1 MAVTNDWGQ
10 GSKQNSIDW
19 GQGATDNTINWGKS
33 QTLSP
38 GGETNI
44 SGASSFTNTLSTRF
58 DGVDDFVG
66 CGDSDSLSFGNG
78 TTDTPFSI
86 SAWVNMADATRFRI
100 VNKGANFSND
110 YEYIF
115 ATGNTDILVFNLY
128 DSSTGARIARK
139 YDTALTSFQGQ
150 WIHLVATYNGGE
162 TSGGI
167 KIYLNG
173 SRVDDASND
182 TGSYTAMENG
192 TNPFEIG
199 ASTSGGNYSN
209 GALDEVSVF
218 NTELS
223 ASAVT
228 TIYNSGVPNDLNG
241 TSGLVSWW
249 RMGDGDTFPT
259 ITDNQGS
266 NNGTMTNMSAGNF
279 ITNVPT

>member
-10 GSKQNSIDW
+10 GQKQNSIDW

-38 GGETNI
+38 GGDTNI

-58 DGVDDFVG
+58 DGVDDYVDMGNVASLNFEKDDAFSFSFWLNRTTSSDLTTVLG
-66 CGDSDSLSFGNG
+66 RADADSPFSGYAIFINSNKIQLRLRSPNNAFFFILGTVNIPNNTWTHYVVTYDGSESVSGMKLYKNGASEAVTTTTSGTLSSLSGVSL
-78 TTDTPFSI
+78 PF
-86 SAWVNMADATRFRI
+86 NLATRDSNPNI
-100 VNKGANFSND
+100 AYSGA
-110 YEYIF
+110 
-115 ATGNTDILVFNLY
+115 
-128 DSSTGARIARK
+128 
-139 YDTALTSFQGQ
+139 
-150 WIHLVATYNGGE
+150 
-162 TSGGI
+162 
-167 KIYLNG
+167 
-173 SRVDDASND
+173 
-182 TGSYTAMENG
+182 M
-192 TNPFEIG
+192 
-199 ASTSGGNYSN
+199 
-209 GALDEVSVF
+209 DEVSAYNV
-218 NTELS
+218 ELS